1 MNKPLEPIA
10 AALLALAAASA
21 SADAEPAAAEQLM
34 RPKQLIV
41 DHSLPQAT
49 ADAMILAARRYDTF
63 WDTGDAR
70 YSRLALAPDFI
81 DHTLPPGRPQGT
93 QGPLTASANF
103 RQAVPDLRCEVEQM
117 IVAGDRVSAFLHF
130 RGHFSGRF
138 GEHQGKGQS
147 IDFIAMDTYRIRDG
161 AISEDWHLEDNL
173 SLLQQMDV
181 VASH

>member
-1 MNKPLEPIA
+1 MNKTLEPITA
-10 AALLALAAASA
+10 IALLGLATAASA
-21 SADAEPAAAEQLM
+21 GADTVPEQLVQ
-34 RPKQLIV
+34 PKQLIV
-41 DHSLPQAT
+41 DQSLPQAT
-49 ADAMILAARRYDTF
+49 ADAMIRAARRYDTF
-63 WDTGDAR
+63 WDNGDAR
-70 YSRLALAPDFI
+70 YARLALAPDFI

-93 QGPLTASANF
+93 QGPLTASVKF

-138 GEHQGKGQS
+138 GEHQGKGQT
-147 IDFIAMDTYRIRDG
+147 IDFIAMDAYRIRDG

-173 SLLQQMDV
+173 TLLQQMDV